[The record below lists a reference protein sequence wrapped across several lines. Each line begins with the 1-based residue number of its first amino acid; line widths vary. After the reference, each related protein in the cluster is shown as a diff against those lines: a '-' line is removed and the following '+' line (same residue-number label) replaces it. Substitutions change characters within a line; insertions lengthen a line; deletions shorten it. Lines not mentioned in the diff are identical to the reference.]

1 MRLGKSGVGMR
12 LGKSGVGMRLGK
24 SGVGMRLGKSGVG
37 MVCGRV
43 RHETIAYTKVSAL
56 KQLPC
61 EHRLSFFKWLP
72 K

>member
-1 MRLGKSGVGMR
+1 MEMSLYGKSTCEA
-12 LGKSGVGMRLGK
+12 GK

-61 EHRLSFFKWLP
+61 EHRLSYFKWLP